1 MTDFKKTVKRPPPA
15 ATGGVVPSVPQG
27 PPPRIQERPSIPVT
41 RNDVYTEWADEESS
55 TRLTD
60 ATVAMPIPVQPRE
73 GRTRALLTVIAGPN
87 AGRAFSVRAGE
98 TVIGRG
104 KEAHV
109 RVDDAG
115 ASRAHARITVHDDDQ
130 YILEDLRSTNGTFVG
145 GLRID
150 RVELRSGDRIHIGPN
165 VSVSFAILDSQ
176 AELMTH
182 QLYES
187 AMRDTLT
194 RAHNRRYFL
203 ERLGAE
209 IAYARR
215 HASRLSLIMFDLD
228 HFKRVND
235 VHGHLAGDE
244 VLREVAAMV
253 SRLIRAE
260 DVFARYGGEE
270 FVVLAR
276 AIEHDNAARFAE
288 RIRAAVERL
297 EIAAES
303 TVLRVTVSL
312 GVASIDELA
321 ATGRDSEALFRL
333 ADERLYDAKS
343 AGRNRVT
350 SR

>member
-15 ATGGVVPSVPQG
+15 GLADAVPPAPAG
-27 PPPRIQERPSIPVT
+27 PPPRIEERQSLQGDSRPYA
-41 RNDVYTEWADEESS
+41 DWADEESS

-115 ASRAHARITVHDDDQ
+115 ASRAHARVLVLEDEQ
-130 YILEDLRSTNGTFVG
+130 YILEDLGSTNGTFVG

-150 RVELRSGDRIHIGPN
+150 RVELRSGDRIYIGPN
-165 VSVSFAILDSQ
+165 VSVSFAVLDSQ

-194 RAHNRRYFL
+194 RAHNRRYL
-203 ERLGAE
+203 IERLGSE

-215 HASRLSLIMFDLD
+215 HVTRLALIMFDID

-235 VHGHLAGDE
+235 THGHLAGDE
-244 VLREVAAMV
+244 VLREVAALV

-276 AIEHDNAARFAE
+276 GIEHENATRFAE
-288 RIRAAVERL
+288 RIRSAVERL
-297 EIAAES
+297 EIPAED
-303 TVLRVTVSL
+303 TVLRVTISA
-312 GVASIDELA
+312 GVASLDELA
-321 ATGRDSEALFRL
+321 ESSRDSEVLFRL
-333 ADERLYDAKS
+333 VDERLYKAKS
-343 AGRNRVT
+343 GGRNRVNA
-350 SR
+350 R